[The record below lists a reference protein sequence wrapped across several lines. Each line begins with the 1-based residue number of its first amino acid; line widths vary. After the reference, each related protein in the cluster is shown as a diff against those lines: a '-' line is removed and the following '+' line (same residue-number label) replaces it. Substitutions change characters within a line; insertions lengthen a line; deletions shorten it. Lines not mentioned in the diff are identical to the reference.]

1 LTAAACPTQPKDD
14 VMNNITRRCHRR
26 GVLAA
31 ILAGS
36 GLLAAACG
44 GGSSPA
50 LTAQTAYQKALA
62 YSQCMR
68 GHGIVGFP
76 DPQPNGAILTTPKDH
91 LAQGSPQFVAAN
103 KACQHLLPPTHPMT
117 AAQQRQATARALKF
131 VACMRSHG
139 LPGMAD
145 PVVSATGISMQI
157 PAGIKPNSPVFHSA
171 QQACHNL
178 LPQGLP

>member
-1 LTAAACPTQPKDD
+1 
-14 VMNNITRRCHRR
+14 
-26 GVLAA
+26 VLAA
-31 ILAGS
+31 ILAGA

-50 LTAQTAYQKALA
+50 LTAQTAYQKSLA

-68 GHGIVGFP
+68 GHGVVGFP
-76 DPQPNGAILTTPKDH
+76 DPQPNGAILTTPQDH

-103 KACQHLLPPTHPMT
+103 KACKHLLPPIHPMT
-117 AAQQRQATARALKF
+117 AAQQHQVTVQALKF

-145 PVVSATGISMQI
+145 PVVSATGVSVQI
-157 PAGIKPNSPVFHSA
+157 PAGIKPNSPVFHAA
-171 QQACHNL
+171 QQACQKL
-178 LPQGLP
+178 VPGGPPR